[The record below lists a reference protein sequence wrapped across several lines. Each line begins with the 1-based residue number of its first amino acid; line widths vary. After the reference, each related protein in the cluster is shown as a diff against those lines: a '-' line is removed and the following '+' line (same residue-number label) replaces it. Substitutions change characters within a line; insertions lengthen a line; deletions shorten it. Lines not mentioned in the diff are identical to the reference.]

1 MSLNGYQIS
10 SISYSVLEEQI
21 AEHSMA
27 EHFIIRYS
35 FYWNPLSPSL
45 VVTEQWNRNDYLPT
59 YLLTYLPTYLYIE
72 HLYSILDSYQRR
84 QSPARWNL
92 IQSFVWNKLC
102 SILICPF
109 LSSDRGRNCILYK
122 ENFIINLHWRLP
134 PTLRWSNIILLS
146 YLLTWN
152 NQL

>member
-1 MSLNGYQIS
+1 MKLLNYVTLLVNVKNTISRRGERERANEIWERMSLNGYQIS

-45 VVTEQWNRNDYLPT
+45 VVTEQWNRNDFLP
-59 YLLTYLPTYLYIE
+59 TYLPTYLYIE

-92 IQSFVWNKLC
+92 IQSFVWNKLW

-109 LSSDRGRNCILYK
+109 LSNDRGRNCIK
-122 ENFIINLHWRLP
+122 KI
-134 PTLRWSNIILLS
+134 SS
-146 YLLTWN
+146 
-152 NQL
+152 